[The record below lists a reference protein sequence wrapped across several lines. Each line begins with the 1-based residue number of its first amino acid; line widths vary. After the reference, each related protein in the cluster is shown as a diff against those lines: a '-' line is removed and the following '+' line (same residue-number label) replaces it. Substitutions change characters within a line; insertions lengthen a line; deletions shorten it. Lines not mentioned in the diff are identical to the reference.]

1 MKIDKFWGNSNCEK
15 SMKARTNLRPSMES
29 LMPGLQ
35 FEKKLSKLVEIW
47 FTSDENAMANFFL
60 GHPVLLMTS
69 HLFSATWKIW
79 GRSKTSA
86 QHHDYATQQAN
97 W

>member
-1 MKIDKFWGNSNCEK
+1 MKIDQFQENSNCEK

-47 FTSDENAMANFFL
+47 FTSDENARANFFL
-60 GHPVLLMTS
+60 GHPVYLMAQS
-69 HLFSATWKIW
+69 GASAL
-79 GRSKTSA
+79 KT
-86 QHHDYATQQAN
+86 QTIIHI
-97 W
+97 

>member
-1 MKIDKFWGNSNCEK
+1 MKIDQFQGNSNCEK

-47 FTSDENAMANFFL
+47 FTSDENATANFFL
-60 GHPVLLMTS
+60 GHPLYSNTEVKLVES
-69 HLFSATWKIW
+69 CQNVF
-79 GRSKTSA
+79 
-86 QHHDYATQQAN
+86 
-97 W
+97 

>member
-29 LMPGLQ
+29 LMSGLQ

-47 FTSDENAMANFFL
+47 FTSDENATANFFL
-60 GHPVLLMTS
+60 GHPVCYFLLINCVLDKPYIEGVYS
-69 HLFSATWKIW
+69 I
-79 GRSKTSA
+79 
-86 QHHDYATQQAN
+86 
-97 W
+97 